1 MTWEDKGEMIR
12 LMNNRLYKEA
22 VELFS
27 KEQDWDD
34 QAVTMFVFGFD
45 LTQCNLLEP
54 IKDRITKVQT
64 EDFRT
69 ALRLGTVFDFV
80 DDTRACTSFL

>member
-12 LMNNRLYKEA
+12 LMTNGLYKEA
-22 VELFS
+22 VELFG

-34 QAVTMFVFGFD
+34 QAVAMFVFGFD

-69 ALRLGTVFDFV
+69 AFRLGVIQAYFDKQSV
-80 DDTRACTSFL
+80 

>member
-12 LMNNRLYKEA
+12 LMNNGLYKEA

-69 ALRLGTVFDFV
+69 ALRLGVIQAYFDKQLV
-80 DDTRACTSFL
+80 